1 MKRVTEIVGE
11 RSDAMSSQE
20 ALRTESAHDAP
31 LRQRGSRTEVILFAI
46 LGASVLVTLLML
58 MIPGIVSG

>member
-1 MKRVTEIVGE
+1 
-11 RSDAMSSQE
+11 MSAQE
-20 ALRTESAHDAP
+20 ALRTESTHDAP

-46 LGASVLVTLLML
+46 LGASVLVTLLVL